1 MKGKGIP
8 YIGSSLLKSER
19 ELSSAQNRCH
29 DSSAIWNM
37 SKLAQQVRFGQT
49 GLKISPILVGCMS
62 FGSKAWSDWVIEDRQ
77 RVFGILKHCYD
88 RGLRTFDTADF
99 YSNGLSERLVGEFL
113 RHYNIKR
120 ETVVIL
126 TKIYFPVDESQPM
139 THARNLS
146 AEQELSLVNQR
157 GLSRKHI
164 MAGVE
169 GSVQRLGTYI
179 DVLQIHR
186 LDPET
191 PMEEIM
197 RALNDVVARGD
208 VRYIGASS
216 MLATEF
222 AELQFVAERHDWVK
236 FVSSQ
241 SCYNLLY
248 REDERELYPFARR
261 HGIALIPWSP
271 LARGIL
277 SRPLGVD
284 SERARTDG
292 GMQRYRFSRLEPH
305 EQEIVKR
312 VQEVADKRGLSM
324 ATVGTAWVLHKG
336 CHPIVGFSSEQRV
349 DEALQALEVELT
361 PAEIEY
367 LEEPYRPRGLI
378 A

>member
-1 MKGKGIP
+1 
-8 YIGSSLLKSER
+8 
-19 ELSSAQNRCH
+19 
-29 DSSAIWNM
+29 M
-37 SKLAQQVRFGQT
+37 SKIAKQVRFGQT

-62 FGSKAWSDWVIEDRQ
+62 FGSKSWSNWVIEDKQ
-77 RVFGILKHCYD
+77 RVFSILKHCYD

-126 TKIYFPVDESQPM
+126 TKIYFPVDETLAM
-139 THARNLS
+139 THARNFS
-146 AEQELSLVNQR
+146 PEQELALVNQR

-164 MAGVE
+164 IAGVQ
-169 GSVQRLGTYI
+169 GSVERLGTYI

-186 LDPET
+186 LDHDT

-197 RALNDVVARGD
+197 RALNDVVSQGD

-222 AELQFVAERHDWVK
+222 AELQFTAERHNWVK

-241 SCYNLLY
+241 TCYNLLY

-261 HGIALIPWSP
+261 HGVALIPWSP

-277 SRPLGVD
+277 SRPLGGT
-284 SERARTDG
+284 SERERTDG
-292 GMQRYRFSRLEPH
+292 VMKRFGYSTLEPN
-305 EQEIVKR
+305 EQQIVRR
-312 VQEVADKRGLSM
+312 VEELAAKKGVSM
-324 ATVGTAWVLHKG
+324 ATVGLAWVLHKG
-336 CHPIVGFSSEQRV
+336 CYPISGFSSEERV
-349 DEALQALEVELT
+349 DEALHALDLELS
-361 PAEIEY
+361 PEEMQY
-367 LEEPYRPRGLI
+367 LEEPYRARDLVG
-378 A
+378 